1 MGLKFE
7 DAIFQLFTIYHTV
20 RTYRTSL
27 PHQVK
32 QKIKIFLGF
41 PNMTVVGAQTQG
53 DQVSLI
59 TGPTNF
65 LNGVMVR
72 IVNLVLCGDIRKAKV
87 GHLFDHAT

>member
-1 MGLKFE
+1 MPHPALHS
-7 DAIFQLFTIYHTV
+7 IYHTV
-20 RTYRTSL
+20 RTDRTSP

-72 IVNLVLCGDIRKAKV
+72 IVDLVLCGDIRKAKV

>member
-1 MGLKFE
+1 
-7 DAIFQLFTIYHTV
+7 
-20 RTYRTSL
+20 
-27 PHQVK
+27 
-32 QKIKIFLGF
+32 
-41 PNMTVVGAQTQG
+41 MTVVGAQTQG

-72 IVNLVLCGDIRKAKV
+72 IVDLVLCGDIRKAKV